1 MKPRDRTS
9 GRVLALGVSTGFVT
23 IIDQAAFSFAVPG
36 LRDDLGADAGQVQW
50 LVAGY
55 SLAFGAALLP
65 GGRLGDVF
73 GRRVPYLVGLLLFAV
88 GGVIAAGAG
97 DANTAVVARLV
108 QGLGAGLVNPQVLG
122 YFQDLFTGPARAK
135 ALGAYT
141 VAGSIAGLVSPPAA
155 GWILATAAPG
165 LGWRFVVLLSVPVAL
180 ALFVV
185 GLAVLPSGRSR
196 AAAAAA
202 AAAASASRG
211 TAATRGGRDSRGG
224 LDLVGL
230 ALLMAAILA
239 LMMPVTAGV
248 PGGPLWLVV
257 AAIAGLAFTG
267 WERRVTRRGGSP
279 VLDPALVRSR
289 GFMLGTGVAT
299 LIFGAGLGLGI
310 VSTLY
315 LIDGLGL
322 PALTAALL
330 LAPRALGM
338 ALGSMQSWRVATRF
352 GRRGITFVLAAGAMA
367 VAVEAALVSTGSEVL
382 VLIALVGVG
391 TVHGVLYGLAIPSNQ
406 TLTLDHA
413 PAHAAG
419 VGAGVLALTQRLA
432 GAVCLAVGIGLF
444 LAAPTPAAGFATA
457 AAVFAALSAAA
468 VAISAFDRAP
478 VRVH

>member
-1 MKPRDRTS
+1 MRPAASATGRDRTS

-88 GGVIAAGAG
+88 GGILAAAAA
-97 DANTAVVARLV
+97 DANVAIVGRLV

-135 ALGAYT
+135 AIGAYT
-141 VAGSIAGLVSPPAA
+141 VSASIAGLLSPPLA
-155 GWILATAAPG
+155 GWILAATAPG
-165 LGWRFVVLLSVPVAL
+165 LGWRLVVLLSVPVAL
-180 ALFVV
+180 ALLVA
-185 GLAVLPSGRSR
+185 GLAVLPAVPRSGRR
-196 AAAAAA
+196 Q
-202 AAAASASRG
+202 G
-211 TAATRGGRDSRGG
+211 F
-224 LDLVGL
+224 DLVGL

-239 LMMPVTAGV
+239 LMLPVTAGV
-248 PGGPLWLVV
+248 PGGALWLVV
-257 AAIAGLAFTG
+257 AAIAGLAFAA
-267 WERRVTRRGGSP
+267 WERRVARRRGSP
-279 VLDPALVRSR
+279 VLDPALLRSH
-289 GFMLGTGVAT
+289 GFMFGTGVAT
-299 LIFGAGLGLGI
+299 LTFGAGLGLGI

-315 LIDGLGL
+315 LIDGLGM

-338 ALGSMQSWRVATRF
+338 AVGSMQSWRIATRF
-352 GRRGITFVLAAGAMA
+352 GRRGITFVLAAGAVA
-367 VAVEAALVSTGSEVL
+367 LAVEATLVATGAPLL
-382 VLIALVGVG
+382 VLLALVGVG
-391 TVHGVLYGLAIPSNQ
+391 TVHGVLSGLAIPSNQ
-406 TLTLDHA
+406 TLTLEHA
-413 PAHAAG
+413 PADAAG
-419 VGAGVLALTQRLA
+419 VGAGVLALAQRLA

-444 LAAPTPAAGFATA
+444 LGGATPAAGFATA

-468 VAISAFDRAP
+468 VAISALDRSAVH
-478 VRVH
+478 VR

>member
-88 GGVIAAGAG
+88 GGLIAAGAG
-97 DANTAVVARLV
+97 DANTAVMARLV

-122 YFQDLFTGPARAK
+122 YFQDLFTGSARAK

-155 GWILATAAPG
+155 GWILGTAAPG

-185 GLAVLPSGRSR
+185 GLAVLPAGRSR

-202 AAAASASRG
+202 AAASASSE
-211 TAATRGGRDSRGG
+211 TAAGRGGRDGGRG

-248 PGGPLWLVV
+248 PGGPLWLAV
-257 AAIAGLAFTG
+257 AAITGLAFTG

-322 PALTAALL
+322 RALTAALL

-352 GRRGITFVLAAGAMA
+352 GRRGITFVLAAGAVA

>member
-1 MKPRDRTS
+1 MRLRGRTS

-23 IIDQAAFSFAVPG
+23 IIDQASFSFAVPG

-65 GGRLGDVF
+65 GGRLGDVL

-88 GGVIAAGAG
+88 GGIIAAGAG
-97 DANTAVVARLV
+97 DASTAVVARLV

-122 YFQDLFTGPARAK
+122 YFQDLFTGAPRAK

-155 GWILATAAPG
+155 GWILAAAAPG
-165 LGWRFVVLLSVPVAL
+165 LGWRLVVLLSVPVAL

-185 GLAVLPSGRSR
+185 GLAVLPAGRSPATTR
-196 AAAAAA
+196 SDAAD
-202 AAAASASRG
+202 
-211 TAATRGGRDSRGG
+211 GRRGG

-230 ALLMAAILA
+230 VLLMAAILA
-239 LMMPVTAGV
+239 LMLPVTAGV

-267 WERRVTRRGGSP
+267 WERRVARRGGSP
-279 VLDPALVRSR
+279 VLDPALMRSR

-352 GRRGITFVLAAGAMA
+352 GRRGITFVLAAGAVA
-367 VAVEAALVSTGSEVL
+367 VAVEAALVATGSDVL

-457 AAVFAALSAAA
+457 AAVFAVLSAAA
-468 VAISAFDRAP
+468 VAISAFDRST
-478 VRVH
+478 VRVG